1 MDHQPTSAA
10 PDAGSVLKFVASTA
24 WRSKWLIGIATIV
37 VAALAFALAPT
48 NTVEAWSGRATLRI
62 GLAPASDYIMVKAGT
77 PLALIEI
84 QRDVVAR
91 ISDPD
96 FRQRVVSNAA
106 FEPTTAAASRSM
118 VFSSL
123 RGIALDGDRD
133 VAIELNAASS
143 ADVQAAF
150 HSVATEIGKMHDA
163 ILNRRLEILRS
174 RIENSKSR
182 LAAIEQ
188 ASGQLNDRIFNAVPD
203 DKTASRTSIFVPIP
217 AAAIPTW
224 SDLQDRIEQDTNLKK
239 LSEPSVL
246 RLESDNYVTGSR
258 SVRTL
263 RFSLLAGLVM
273 LFAMIVLTVV
283 FSRPVRASAD

>member
-10 PDAGSVLKFVASTA
+10 PDAGSVLKFVASVA

-62 GLAPASDYIMVKAGT
+62 GLVPASEYIMLMTGAPLT
-77 PLALIEI
+77 PIGAP
-84 QRDVVAR
+84 RDVVAQ
-91 ISDPD
+91 ISDPG
-96 FRQRVVSNAA
+96 FRQQIASNAA
-106 FEPTTAAASRSM
+106 FGPATAATSRST
-118 VFSSL
+118 VISSL
-123 RGIALDGDRD
+123 RGIVLDGDRD
-133 VAIELNAASS
+133 VAIELTATST

-150 HSVATEIGKMHDA
+150 HSVAAEIGKMHDA
-163 ILNRRLEILRS
+163 ILNRRLELLQG
-174 RIENSKSR
+174 RIEDSKRR

-188 ASGQLNDRIFNAVPD
+188 ASDQLNDRIFNAVPD

-217 AAAIPTW
+217 AVAIPTW

-263 RFSLLAGLVM
+263 GFSLLAGLGM
-273 LFAMIVLTVV
+273 FFAMIVLTVV
-283 FSRPVRASAD
+283 FSRQVRVSAD